1 MQLSSLPG
9 ATRAWERHA
18 ESSTPC
24 LVFEAARDTV
34 GQLLAF
40 RCVAWNPA
48 TETRFRA
55 YSPGC
60 DMARWVE
67 AVEDQ
72 LDLLACARVMETG
85 EPYMTELY
93 CPLCDEETWWQAT
106 VVRQGD
112 GFALWL
118 RDVTQ
123 ARQEERRARE
133 ALKRARAREE
143 HMEVE
148 AEFRERFIGILG
160 HDLRSPLNAI
170 SLSARA
176 LSRYGPLTQL
186 QQDLGQRIELS
197 AARMTKMISDILD
210 LTRARL
216 SCGIPLVLEP
226 THLADVCQQ
235 VVKELSAAYPN
246 RCIVY
251 EQEGAGEGVWDA
263 ERLAQVLSNLVAN
276 ALEHGGADVPVFVRS
291 HPCEDLVALEVHNP
305 GAPIP
310 QHLLA
315 TLFEPFRR
323 GGGSSPAQ
331 GKGRRGG
338 LGLGLYIVKE
348 IVEAHGGRVS
358 VRSSLEEGTTFTV
371 LLPRDAQAV
380 VAARQAQERL
390 GEREPEP
397 AHHPEA

>member
-1 MQLSSLPG
+1 
-9 ATRAWERHA
+9 
-18 ESSTPC
+18 
-24 LVFEAARDTV
+24 
-34 GQLLAF
+34 
-40 RCVAWNPA
+40 
-48 TETRFRA
+48 
-55 YSPGC
+55 
-60 DMARWVE
+60 MACWVE
-67 AVEDQ
+67 AVEER
-72 LDLLACARVMETG
+72 LDLLSCARVLETG
-85 EPYMTELY
+85 EPYMTELS
-93 CPLCDEETWWQAT
+93 CPLCEEETWWQAT
-106 VVRQGD
+106 VVPQGD

-133 ALKRARAREE
+133 ALERARAREE
-143 HMEVE
+143 RMEEE

-176 LSRYGPLTQL
+176 LGRYGPLTQL

-216 SCGIPLVLEP
+216 SGGIPLFLEP
-226 THLADVCQQ
+226 THLSDVCQQ

-251 EQEGAGEGVWDA
+251 DEEGAGEGMWDA

-291 HPCEDLVALEVHNP
+291 YPCEELLAVEVHNP

-310 QHLLA
+310 EHLLA

-323 GGGSSPAQ
+323 AGGASQAQ
-331 GKGRRGG
+331 GKRRRGG

-358 VRSSLEEGTTFTV
+358 VRSCAGEGTTFTV
-371 LLPRDAQAV
+371 LLPRDAQPV
-380 VAARQAQERL
+380 VAARQAQEHL
-390 GEREPEP
+390 GERTMEPV
-397 AHHPEA
+397 AHHPGA

>member
-1 MQLSSLPG
+1 
-9 ATRAWERHA
+9 
-18 ESSTPC
+18 
-24 LVFEAARDTV
+24 V

-48 TETRFRA
+48 TEARFRA

-67 AVEDQ
+67 AVEEQ

-93 CPLCDEETWWQAT
+93 CPLCEEETWWQAT

-133 ALKRARAREE
+133 ALKRARVREE
-143 HMEVE
+143 HMEEE

-216 SCGIPLVLEP
+216 SGGIPLVLEP
-226 THLADVCQQ
+226 TYLADVCQQ
-235 VVKELSAAYPN
+235 VVKELTAAYPN
-246 RCIVY
+246 RSIVY
-251 EQEGAGEGVWDA
+251 DQEGAGEGVWDA
-263 ERLAQVLSNLVAN
+263 ERLTQVLSNLVAN

-323 GGGSSPAQ
+323 GSGSSPAQ
-331 GKGRRGG
+331 SKGRRGG

-371 LLPRDAQAV
+371 LLPRDAQSV